1 MNLEYAVSETKEITL
16 QKDLPELS
24 HAVAFYVRKGF
35 TVTYNSAI
43 EWKKLQYCDWHRIF
57 SHFSVAGQREKGKFG
72 QKF

>member
-1 MNLEYAVSETKEITL
+1 MNLEYGASETKEITL

-24 HAVAFYVRKGF
+24 HAVTFYTRNGF

-57 SHFSVAGQREKGKFG
+57 SRITVTD
-72 QKF
+72 